1 MKDIGISKVT
11 ELGMKNKKTVF
22 SAVFYIVYNIIQC
35 SKLQHNTTEYDI
47 KLRNITSYEYNIT

>member
-1 MKDIGISKVT
+1 
-11 ELGMKNKKTVF
+11 MKNKKTVF